1 MGLYPIHTEYNDLPP
16 LKKTFSYRR
25 NSTIHVN
32 LILLIFTRP
41 PLRSASEAVKHFIKN
56 MKLHTEKGN
65 ECQKRQNTRELKL
78 IFLFVVIPPD
88 HVIAPMRG
96 L

>member
-1 MGLYPIHTEYNDLPP
+1 MGLYPIHTEYSDLPP

-41 PLRSASEAVKHFIKN
+41 PLRSASEAVKHFIQN